1 MNDIEV
7 RLLRKLIGD
16 DAVKYMIANEMEYE
30 KLYDEYIKVNGK
42 PYIIGIDLSIS
53 EDRTGYSPH

>member
-7 RLLRKLIGD
+7 RLLRQLVGD
-16 DAVKYMIANEMEYE
+16 DAVKHMIANEKEYE
-30 KLYDEYIKVNGK
+30 KLYAEYIKVNGK